1 MEWQPT
7 PVFVPGKSQGWRRLE
22 VSGVWGRKEWETTER
37 LSTVHSTT
45 AINTDRNTD
54 ASYVLITL
62 NSVNTK

>member
-22 VSGVWGRKEWETTER
+22 GYRLWGRKEWDTTER